1 MPIVVSSKKYLIHFD
16 NAPIGYLDLDSKK
29 DNSLTYETVSGRKVY
44 QVISG
49 NSWEDLVKNYTD
61 LPEMLIKQIEHFFQ
75 HYKDL
80 EKGKWVKVKG
90 WGSIADAHKEIT
102 DGMARYQKEKA

>member
-1 MPIVVSSKKYLIHFD
+1 MNRRGNRLMLYNRAHYGYETKSELLNYTMPIVVSSKKYMIHFD

-61 LPEMLIKQIEHFFQ
+61 LTGKQPMLPRWLSLIHI
-75 HYKDL
+75 
-80 EKGKWVKVKG
+80 
-90 WGSIADAHKEIT
+90 
-102 DGMARYQKEKA
+102 

>member
-1 MPIVVSSKKYLIHFD
+1 MRL
-16 NAPIGYLDLDSKK
+16 N
-29 DNSLTYETVSGRKVY
+29 
-44 QVISG
+44 
-49 NSWEDLVKNYTD
+49 
-61 LPEMLIKQIEHFFQ
+61 QIQHFFE

-90 WGSIADAHKEIT
+90 WGSIADAHQEII

>member
-1 MPIVVSSKKYLIHFD
+1 MRL
-16 NAPIGYLDLDSKK
+16 N
-29 DNSLTYETVSGRKVY
+29 
-44 QVISG
+44 
-49 NSWEDLVKNYTD
+49 
-61 LPEMLIKQIEHFFQ
+61 QIQHFFE

-80 EKGKWVKVKG
+80 EKGRWVKVKG